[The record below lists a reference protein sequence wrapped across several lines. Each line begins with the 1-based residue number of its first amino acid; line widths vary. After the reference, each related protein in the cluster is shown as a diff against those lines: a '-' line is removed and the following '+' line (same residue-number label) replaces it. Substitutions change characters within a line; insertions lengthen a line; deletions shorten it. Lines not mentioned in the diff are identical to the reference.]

1 METVREK
8 NKWSFLVG
16 KKTHDDNRDKDGFGV
31 PIFEKQLR
39 MFPAL
44 LESRN
49 PQMPT
54 TRIQQ
59 S

>member
-16 KKTHDDNRDKDGFGV
+16 KKTHDDNRDKGV

-39 MFPAL
+39 MSPAL